1 MIMKDIEGYEGR
13 YAITDDGQVYS
24 YLSNKILKTRFDK
37 DGYERISL
45 YSADKKLKTHFIHQ
59 LVANAFIP
67 NPDNLPTVNHK
78 NEIKTDNRKE
88 NLEWMT
94 IKQQINYGT
103 RTKRAAAAT
112 RKPVRCIET
121 GVIYSCAKEVI
132 EALGKGDVSNI
143 SNACLGKCKTAYG
156 YHWEYVKESK

>member
-1 MIMKDIEGYEGR
+1 MLMKDIEGYEGR
-13 YAITDDGQVYS
+13 YAITDEGDVYS

-37 DGYERISL
+37 DGYKRVTL
-45 YSADKKLKTHFIHQ
+45 YGADKSLKTIFIHQ

-67 NPDNLPTVNHK
+67 NPENLPTVNHK

-88 NLEWMT
+88 NLEWMSV
-94 IKQQINYGT
+94 KDQINYGT

-121 GVIYSCAKEVI
+121 GVIYSCAE
-132 EALGKGDVSNI
+132 EAVKDLGKSNKTGI
-143 SNACLGKCKTAYG
+143 SNACNGKYKTAYG
-156 YHWEYVKESK
+156 YHWEYVEVK